1 MTMDDA
7 NSGQIHESIS
17 AEAEFDIGQL
27 VTHKLFNYRG
37 VIIDID
43 PVYLGTEEWYQTV
56 AKSKPPKNAP
66 WYKVLVNNSLYE
78 TYVAER
84 NLQTDDSTDSIDHP
98 MVRNYFDD
106 FKNGKYINHSWH
118 KN

>member
-1 MTMDDA
+1 M
-7 NSGQIHESIS
+7 IS
-17 AEAEFDIGQL
+17 SNNMKTDLQDLTPKVAKFDIGQL
-27 VTHKLFNYRG
+27 ITHKLFDYRG

-43 PVYLGTEEWYQTV
+43 PIYLGSEEWYQNM

-66 WYKVLVNNSLYE
+66 WYKVLVNDSLHE

-84 NLQTDDSTDSIDHP
+84 NLQADTSVESIEHP
-98 MVRNYFDD
+98 MVYAYFDD
-106 FKNGKYINHSWH
+106 FQDGKYINHSWY